1 MSSVTTWRRLEPR
14 TRDDTLPGL
23 AARIADPLWLLG
35 RQWQT
40 GELAGADRGSPV
52 SATVIHEALPLTHWA
67 PGTSRGRQRSLPTGV
82 PLQAIVDPVPA
93 LVSVLDRALAGQRF
107 LQMLAAV
114 PSAPTGLVQRLS
126 GLLRSSFSLPQAA
139 DLPPGLL
146 DSGSRPTVAFL
157 ARRGIDGASLR
168 RALGTGGTPNVP
180 SFVTNPDDVRAF
192 QSAASRY
199 RTWWDARYP
208 AAQGAWEASQLAA
221 PFRVGASTD
230 QGALTLTAPDHRGSD
245 LDWHSFERV
254 GRASTGARRA
264 VTPASLST
272 LPTNLTYA
280 GMPANR
286 WWQYED
292 AAVDIGQLDAGPDDL
307 TKVLLAEY
315 GLLYGNDHFVVGL
328 RVPVGSISRIR
339 SLSVRTN
346 FGDSVTVPSAASFDA
361 TGPRN
366 RRWRMFAI
374 TSDQP
379 GLEDGALVI
388 IPGAVAPLTGP
399 IAEEIHLTPDEMA
412 NVVWAIERR
421 VRGLLG
427 TPVERQHVDEAR
439 NTNVSGPPA
448 GARARYLMS
457 TTLPDSWNAL
467 TKNRSG
473 TTLSLAASDQGLGTL
488 LGGGSFGLEA
498 VQLPR
503 SGLKLT
509 LRAQRARNA
518 DGQAHTW
525 WSWTASPGRGE
536 SSSGL
541 RHDIIEY
548 A

>member
-14 TRDDTLPGL
+14 TRDDRLPGL

-52 SATVIHEALPLTHWA
+52 AVTVIHEALPLTHWA
-67 PGTSRGRQRSLPTGV
+67 PGTSRGRQRSLPKGV

-93 LVSVLDRALAGQRF
+93 VVSVLDRAIAGQRF
-107 LQMLAAV
+107 LEMLAAV

-126 GLLRSSFSLPQAA
+126 RPLRGSFTLPQAA

-146 DSGSRPTVAFL
+146 DAGSRPTVALL

-168 RALGTGGTPNVP
+168 RSLGTGGTPNVP

-192 QSAASRY
+192 QAAAALY

-208 AAQGAWEASQLAA
+208 AGKGAWEASQLAA

-230 QGALTLTAPDHRGSD
+230 QGALTLTAPDHRGAD

-254 GRASTGARRA
+254 GRPSTGAKRA
-264 VTPASLST
+264 VTPATFKT

-307 TKVLLAEY
+307 TKVLMAEY

-328 RVPVGSISRIR
+328 RVPVGSVSRIK
-339 SLSVRTN
+339 SLTVQTN
-346 FGDSVTVPSAASFDA
+346 FGDTVTVPSAASFDA
-361 TGPRN
+361 ASPQDG
-366 RRWRMFAI
+366 RWQMFTV

-388 IPGAVAPLTGP
+388 IPGAVAPVTGP

-439 NTNVSGPPA
+439 NSNVSGPPA

-457 TTLPDSWNAL
+457 TTVPDSWNAL
-467 TKNRSG
+467 TRNRSG
-473 TTLSLAASDQGLGTL
+473 TTLSLAAADQGLGAL
-488 LGGGSFGLEA
+488 LGSGSFVFEA

-503 SGLKLT
+503 SGLKVT
-509 LRAQRARNA
+509 LRSQRARGT
-518 DGQAHTW
+518 DGQTFAW
-525 WSWTASPGRGE
+525 WSWTTSPGRGE
-536 SSSGL
+536 SGSGL
-541 RHDIIEY
+541 RHDIVKY
-548 A
+548 S